1 MKPAI
6 PPQYRG
12 MDSGRKAF
20 LPSIQQ
26 NACPGDQKM
35 TQNIRRLALAATT
48 SLMLS
53 GAAGAQTL
61 NLGVRAGPEGV
72 DPHFTA
78 TGTHAEALKHVF
90 DTLVTS
96 GANLQLEPG
105 IAESWRAID
114 NTTWEFKLRQGVT
127 FHDGSPM
134 TAEDVVASIRRMQV
148 LSGPNP
154 TRIYVRHVKDLRIVD
169 PHTLHVITEGPAP
182 TLPNDFIRVFITS
195 ARATAGLTPETSNE
209 AFNSGRAAIGTGP
222 YRFVSWTPREQFVV
236 ERNDNYWGGRQPW
249 ARHVRREIPND
260 AARVAQLRTG
270 QVDMIV
276 RVPAADVSTLERDRA
291 LRVVKVDTVY
301 VFNLQLD
308 HRETTPQVTA
318 RDGSRLA
325 ANPYRDLRVRQAMD
339 LAIDRRALAEIAM
352 EGLGAPQGQM
362 VTPGIFGFNP
372 AIPIPTPDLPRART
386 LLAEAGYPNGF
397 RMVLNYSNNRLP
409 GDNAVGTA
417 LAQMFARI
425 GIEVQA
431 AGQPAAVIFPAR
443 TRGDL
448 SNTMS
453 GWGTLT
459 GEANYYYSS
468 NAHTNDPALRLGA
481 FNWHGYSNP
490 EMDRLIEA
498 AAVELDVKKREELLF
513 QIAVLFTQQRIALPL
528 TSVGSAWAMRRDRVN
543 LVRARTDEDT
553 LAMDI
558 VPTR

>member
-1 MKPAI
+1 
-6 PPQYRG
+6 
-12 MDSGRKAF
+12 
-20 LPSIQQ
+20 
-26 NACPGDQKM
+26 M
-35 TQNIRRLALAATT
+35 TQTFRRLALAATT
-48 SLMLS
+48 SLLLT
-53 GAAGAQTL
+53 GTAGAQTL

-96 GANLQLEPG
+96 GDNLQLEPG
-105 IAESWRAID
+105 IAESWRPID
-114 NTTWEFKLRQGVT
+114 NTTWEFKLRQGIT

-154 TRIYVRHVKDLRIVD
+154 TRIYVRNVKDMRIVD
-169 PHTLHVITEGPAP
+169 PHTLHVITDGPAP

-209 AFNSGRAAIGTGP
+209 AFNTGRAAIGTGP

-236 ERNDNYWGGRQPW
+236 ERNDSYWGGRQPW

-291 LRVVKVDTVY
+291 LRVVKADTVY

-308 HRETTPQVTA
+308 YRENTPQVTA

-325 ANPYRDLRVRQAMD
+325 ANPYRDIRVREAMD

-352 EGLGAPQGQM
+352 EGLGSPQGQM

-372 AIPIPTPDLPRART
+372 NIPIPTPNLARART

-397 RMVLNYSNNRLP
+397 RMVLNFTNNRLP
-409 GDNAVGTA
+409 GDNGVGTA

-443 TRGDL
+443 ARGEL
-448 SNTMS
+448 SNIMA

-468 NAHTNDPALRLGA
+468 NAHTNNPALRLGA
-481 FNWHGYSNP
+481 FNWHGYANP
-490 EMDRLIEA
+490 EMDRLIQA
-498 AAVELDVKKREELLF
+498 ASVELDEKKREELLQ
-513 QIAVLFTQQRIALPL
+513 QIATLFTTDRVGIPL
-528 TSVGSAWAMRRDRVN
+528 ASVGSAWAMRRDRVN